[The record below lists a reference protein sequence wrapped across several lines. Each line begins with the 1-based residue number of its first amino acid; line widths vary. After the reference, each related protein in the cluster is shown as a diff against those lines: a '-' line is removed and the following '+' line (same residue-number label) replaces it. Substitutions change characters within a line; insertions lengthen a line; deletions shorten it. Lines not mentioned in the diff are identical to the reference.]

1 MSIQLKAQLLDARK
15 DPEKPQCDL
24 PELPLVRWSDGTK
37 PAGRF
42 VRCNKND
49 QQNPQ
54 GLASYGFKVRG
65 VVHVFDLKI
74 TQKSRNH
81 NFSIFGVFCGLM
93 ERQKNP
99 STWETQESLLK
110 TRHSINQ
117 WVFFAAPNH
126 TEPLV
131 DSIDISCW
139 QGSATGRPSRAWQ
152 GPAKKRGDATRS
164 CETANDHVVW
174 VLPKHWFTVDHEG

>member
-81 NFSIFGVFCGLM
+81 NFFDQEFSADWWKDK
-93 ERQKNP
+93 KNP
-99 STWETQESLLK
+99 STWETKESLLK
-110 TRHSINQ
+110 TRHFHKSMGIFCSTELYRTAGRFDRYFLLARFSHRTSITSLQ
-117 WVFFAAPNH
+117 RRKGGC
-126 TEPLV
+126 
-131 DSIDISCW
+131 D
-139 QGSATGRPSRAWQ
+139 
-152 GPAKKRGDATRS
+152 KKLWNS
-164 CETANDHVVW
+164 
-174 VLPKHWFTVDHEG
+174 